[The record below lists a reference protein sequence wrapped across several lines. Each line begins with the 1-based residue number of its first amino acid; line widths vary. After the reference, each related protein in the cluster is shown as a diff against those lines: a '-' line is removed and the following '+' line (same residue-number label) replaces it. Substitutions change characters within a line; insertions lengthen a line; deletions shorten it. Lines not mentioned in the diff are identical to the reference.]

1 MINRECYAEPVS
13 RLNPLQYKPQKRK
26 HWSWDESK
34 VLRPKKKATSRVKSK
49 RQKAPEI
56 EIDAAT
62 WARLLAL

>member
-1 MINRECYAEPVS
+1 MSEEPILESVS
-13 RLNPLQYKPQKRK
+13 RLNPLQYKPAKAK

-49 RQKAPEI
+49 RLKAPEF
-56 EIDAAT
+56 EIDSAT